1 MYNKTKLSSGLRLVS
16 YNIPTAKSFSLGV
29 FVNSGSR
36 DDFEECHGVAH
47 FIEHCVFRRIKNKT
61 SKAISREFDKLGA
74 YNNAFTTK
82 EIICFYLRALPD
94 NLVKLLKL
102 MYEITINPVFD
113 DRDINKERKII
124 TEEIKSYYDDPEEL
138 ILDYADEV
146 IFSDSTMAH
155 PIIGTEETIKN
166 INADTLNRFHDIHFS
181 PENMVIAIVGNFE
194 HKYLVDTIEKIFTWK
209 GHTPSNGLLQ
219 TAKQRALHT
228 YKPATKTFEM
238 DYAQNHFLYCTRA
251 CNYSSEEKFALA
263 ALNFLLGEGNS
274 SRLNMTLR
282 EKFGLVYTVYSN
294 IQLLSDTGVFSIYAG
309 SENKNIGK
317 IQSIIETEI
326 AKLMKTKI
334 SEKELKLAKQQ
345 LKSSAVMSIESYSDL
360 MQDIAKCELMNQS
373 YHTTEDIIKKIDD
386 IHLDTI
392 NEAVEKYM
400 NIDIWSKIIFNIN

>member
-36 DDFEECHGVAH
+36 DDFKECHGVAH

-124 TEEIKSYYDDPEEL
+124 NEEIKSYYDDPEEL

-181 PENMVIAIVGNFE
+181 PENMVIALVGNFE

-228 YKPATKTFEM
+228 YKPAKKTFEM

-373 YHTTEDIIKKIDD
+373 YHTTENIIKKIDD
-386 IHLDTI
+386 IQLDTI

>member
-1 MYNKTKLSSGLRLVS
+1 MVS
-16 YNIPTAKSFSLGV
+16 YNIPTAKSFSLGI

-36 DDFEECHGVAH
+36 DDFDECHGVAH

-61 SKAISREFDKLGA
+61 SKAISREFDNLGA

-166 INADTLNRFHDIHFS
+166 INADTLNRFHETHFT
-181 PENMVIAIVGNFE
+181 PENMLIAIVGNFE

-209 GHTPSNGLLQ
+209 EHNLNGNGLLD
-219 TAKQRALHT
+219 TANHRKLHT
-228 YKPATKTFEM
+228 YKADTKQFEM

-274 SRLNMTLR
+274 SRLNLTLR

-309 SENKNIGK
+309 SENRKIGK
-317 IQSIIETEI
+317 IQSIIENEI
-326 AKLMKTKI
+326 TKLMKTKV

-360 MQDIAKCELMNQS
+360 MQDIAKCELMKQE
-373 YHTTEDIIKKIDD
+373 YLATEDIIKKIDD
-386 IHLDTI
+386 IKLDTI

-400 NIDIWSKIIFNIN
+400 NLDIWSKIIFNIN